1 MAAYFFEGKKLP
13 KDFRRMSHYARAP
26 RGMGDG
32 TADSLN
38 AVANIVSAASPW
50 NMLTGLF
57 VGKPEMEAQ
66 QALEAQQSQIQAAT
80 AAAAER
86 SDTIRTMMYAGT
98 ALAGVALLAIL
109 LKAPSHPP
117 AVHGY
122 RKRRSRR

>member
-13 KDFRRMSHYARAP
+13 KDFRRMSHYARAS

-32 TADSLN
+32 NSDQLN

-50 NMLTGLF
+50 NLLTGLF

-80 AAAAER
+80 DAAAQRAGV
-86 SDTIRTMMYAGT
+86 IQTMIFAG
-98 ALAGVALLAIL
+98 AGLAGVALLAIM